1 MVILGNDLYMECSMP
16 PTIRDVKRQEKNGCP
31 RKYLMVVRK
40 KDLMVVRKKD
50 VWQDH
55 PELKVPA
62 QAQCRTLFTVF
73 VWQIHIK
80 CKIVQHICIGVQ
92 PELYRLHKR
101 LWYCFVLSCYRLRI
115 ILGWTSD
122 RKFKNNC
129 WPSKGTHPG
138 KKNVFFRALPDLPPP
153 LPLRLGD
160 DHP

>member
-1 MVILGNDLYMECSMP
+1 MTAVHHLHQSRCHTHAALGNIKTYYWF
-16 PTIRDVKRQEKNGCP
+16 
-31 RKYLMVVRK
+31 KYSGLAAIDWILSSK
-40 KDLMVVRKKD
+40 SGA

-129 WPSKGTHPG
+129 WSW
-138 KKNVFFRALPDLPPP
+138 KKECLLSGIARFTSTPPP
-153 LPLRLGD
+153 PARRRSSIGQSSTSQS
-160 DHP
+160 

>member
-1 MVILGNDLYMECSMP
+1 MIVLWMIVSYIKTYYWFKYSGLAAIDWILSSKSGA
-16 PTIRDVKRQEKNGCP
+16 
-31 RKYLMVVRK
+31 
-40 KDLMVVRKKD
+40 

-80 CKIVQHICIGVQ
+80 CKIIVQHICIGVQ